1 MSEPKD
7 MPRAEPEDFAA
18 MLQDYGAD
26 RPLRLEVGQKVSG
39 KVFHIG
45 ATHVFV
51 SLSAAQE
58 ASMDKAE
65 LLESRQAAA
74 GTQGAGEPVGLPQ
87 LGDTVE
93 AYVVST
99 QEGVQLSCNLRAA
112 AGGSKQMLIQAQE
125 HGMPVEGTV
134 TGVNK
139 GGLDVSVGGARAF
152 CPMGQVE
159 LHFVEAPESY
169 IGKTLEFLVQSLKEG
184 GRNVVLSRRA
194 LLQAQRAEKSAKLRD
209 SLAVGQRLMGTV
221 SRLATF
227 GAFVDLGGMDGLIPM
242 AEMGH
247 GRVEQAGD
255 VLRVGK
261 TVEVEVVRMEPDAA
275 KGGLRIGLS
284 RRATLDNPW
293 VQHTAELQEGL
304 MLQGKVVRMEPFGAF
319 VALFDGIMG
328 LIHISEL
335 STKRLAHPSEVLELE
350 QLVTVRVLSVDAS
363 AKRVALSLKEA
374 TVGSGISTQAGVA
387 VQGTVERIEKY
398 GVFVTLPQG
407 GSALLPASETGTPR
421 GADLARAFPVGTQ
434 LDLDSL
440 GADERGRMRVS
451 LIARNQREERES
463 VANYKKSA
471 QASGS
476 MSTFASLLQNKSVK
490 EKTSRRK

>member
-1 MSEPKD
+1 
-7 MPRAEPEDFAA
+7 
-18 MLQDYGAD
+18 
-26 RPLRLEVGQKVSG
+26 
-39 KVFHIG
+39 
-45 ATHVFV
+45 
-51 SLSAAQE
+51 
-58 ASMDKAE
+58 
-65 LLESRQAAA
+65 
-74 GTQGAGEPVGLPQ
+74 
-87 LGDTVE
+87 
-93 AYVVST
+93 
-99 QEGVQLSCNLRAA
+99 
-112 AGGSKQMLIQAQE
+112 
-125 HGMPVEGTV
+125 
-134 TGVNK
+134 
-139 GGLDVSVGGARAF
+139 
-152 CPMGQVE
+152 
-159 LHFVEAPESY
+159 
-169 IGKTLEFLVQSLKEG
+169 
-184 GRNVVLSRRA
+184 
-194 LLQAQRAEKSAKLRD
+194 
-209 SLAVGQRLMGTV
+209 
-221 SRLATF
+221 
-227 GAFVDLGGMDGLIPM
+227 
-242 AEMGH
+242 
-247 GRVEQAGD
+247 
-255 VLRVGK
+255 
-261 TVEVEVVRMEPDAA
+261 
-275 KGGLRIGLS
+275 
-284 RRATLDNPW
+284 
-293 VQHTAELQEGL
+293 
-304 MLQGKVVRMEPFGAF
+304 MEPFGAF